1 MRPNARFMQPF
12 RESFA
17 LLRHVLQFVVLRM
30 VFLEEPRTKI
40 ISPGDSKKY
49 LANVNRF
56 NEASLKA
63 LPPEERHDVAI
74 WLTR

>member
-1 MRPNARFMQPF
+1 
-12 RESFA
+12 
-17 LLRHVLQFVVLRM
+17 M
-30 VFLEEPRTKI
+30 VFFEEPRATMF
-40 ISPGDSKKY
+40 SMGDSKKY

-56 NEASLKA
+56 NEAALKA